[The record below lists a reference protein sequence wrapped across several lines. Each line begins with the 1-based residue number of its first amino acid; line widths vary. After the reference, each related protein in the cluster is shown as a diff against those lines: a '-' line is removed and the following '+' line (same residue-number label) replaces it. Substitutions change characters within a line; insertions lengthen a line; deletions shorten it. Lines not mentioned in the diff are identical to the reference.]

1 MVAAAVLGSKVAADS
16 TTIILMALDLHLEDR
31 AALEVLQWEALVVL
45 ALDQADREVDRG
57 MVHLVDTEAAG
68 VVGIVET
75 SSAKALVGTKT
86 EIPNGLGISLRL
98 LTRDASRSVPKVIV
112 YAVRSVLSM
121 VRWRVSVEVGLFIA
135 FYLLLCLV
143 FVVRVSITRCTSTSI
158 RPRQV

>member
-1 MVAAAVLGSKVAADS
+1 VVAAAVLGSKAAADS

-31 AALEVLQWEALVVL
+31 VALEVLPGEALVVL
-45 ALDQADREVDRG
+45 ALDQADQEVDRG
-57 MVHLVDTEAAG
+57 MVHPVDTEAAG
-68 VVGIVET
+68 AVGIVET

-86 EIPNGLGISLRL
+86 EIPNGLAISLQL
-98 LTRDASRSVPKVIV
+98 LIRDAPRSVPKVIV

-135 FYLLLCLV
+135 FYLFLCLV
-143 FVVRVSITRCTSTSI
+143 FVRVSITRCTSTSI